1 MKNLFSRIFIGLLG
15 GIVICYLITIGVSLV
30 IGDGNYYPCVP
41 ALAQRFGNE
50 LTAVVVQMALGVVLG
65 AGFAGAS
72 MIWEQDTTT
81 SSTRKEKSTSTSK
94 GSKLSAGNPILPL
107 YLFLPDF
114 CSYSLYIG
122 GVCAFSRWTLWF
134 QSKVSKENAARLA
147 PQITLAA
154 RRIRAFELALRLIDR
169 ELS

>member
-50 LTAVVVQMALGVVLG
+50 LTAVVVQMALGAVLG

-72 MIWEQDTTT
+72 MIWEQDDWSLLKQTGIYFAIT
-81 SSTRKEKSTSTSK
+81 SVLMMTIAYICEWMEHSVRGFLIYFGIFFTIFVVVWLVQYAIWKARISKIKRKLEKD
-94 GSKLSAGNPILPL
+94 I
-107 YLFLPDF
+107 
-114 CSYSLYIG
+114 
-122 GVCAFSRWTLWF
+122 
-134 QSKVSKENAARLA
+134 
-147 PQITLAA
+147 
-154 RRIRAFELALRLIDR
+154 
-169 ELS
+169 